1 MLANRPSH
9 NYLLSTQ
16 GTENI
21 TLAAVRTDSPSSRLE
36 NLRATLLAPP
46 FILALV
52 VLIANDFWFKRAWPG
67 FVTGKLS
74 DFAGVAIVAW
84 MLLALTPGRRWIAYV
99 TVSLAFSWW
108 KSGLSQPFIDAV
120 NALSPWPI
128 ARVVDFTDL
137 MALSVLA
144 ICRPVSP
151 RSRNLPAYRN
161 PRRWMLP
168 PLAVLTSLAL
178 MATSM
183 PITQEVFQIRQQRP
197 DAALDP
203 KAIFAS
209 VSTIASQHGLECQ
222 DCGAPSKGATFAG
235 KAMELKY
242 TLVAPDTMRFSVYAG
257 PSGFPFG
264 KSAWERTDPLIGDL
278 KRQLP
283 RTHRGLVLT
292 QELDPDRARQ

>member
-1 MLANRPSH
+1 
-9 NYLLSTQ
+9 
-16 GTENI
+16 
-21 TLAAVRTDSPSSRLE
+21 
-36 NLRATLLAPP
+36 
-46 FILALV
+46 

-74 DFAGVAIVAW
+74 DFAGIAIVAW
-84 MLLALTPGRRWIAYV
+84 MLLALTPGRRWIAYSS
-99 TVSLAFSWW
+99 VSLAFGWW

-137 MALSVLA
+137 MALSVLI
-144 ICRPVSP
+144 ICRPVSSP
-151 RSRNLPAYRN
+151 FKRPASFRN
-161 PRRWMLP
+161 PRRWMVP
-168 PLAVLTSLAL
+168 PLAVLTSLSL

-183 PITQEVFQIRQQRP
+183 PITQEVFQIRQQHS
-197 DAALDP
+197 DASLDP

-209 VSTIASQHGLECQ
+209 VSAIASQHGLECR
-222 DCGAPSKGATFAG
+222 DCSTPSAGATFAG
-235 KAMELKY
+235 KAMVLEY

-257 PSGFPFG
+257 PSGFFFG

-292 QELDPDRARQ
+292 QELDPDRALRPGSAPAIDHEGDST